1 MTVLNPAVTEG
12 AFTDTLKNLRDRVL
26 IRLGFAAQ
34 LANLPP
40 GMAALINEF
49 LSSAQTQ
56 MAQRFPEL
64 VTERFYTWTMI
75 AGTRFYSVSGDDE
88 GVTVPDF
95 ILDSLKITWVGIE
108 DLNGA
113 FLPLREGIAPELL
126 TNADKEGLPRLYEI
140 RQSIEVYPAPN
151 AAYKLQIKGRPKNF
165 AFIADADVVTIDPEL
180 VFLLALANAKAHY
193 NQPDASVYFTQA
205 TSHLGQLVSG
215 THGTKRYVP
224 QPDEVVLTPQ
234 KPTLVTFLQ

>member
-1 MTVLNPAVTEG
+1 MATLNPAVTEG
-12 AFTDTLKNLRDRVL
+12 NFTDTLKIIRDRVL

-40 GMAALINEF
+40 GMESLINDF
-49 LSSAQTQ
+49 ISSAQVQ
-56 MAQRFPEL
+56 MAQRYPEL

-88 GVTVPDF
+88 GVTAPDF
-95 ILDSLKITWVGIE
+95 ILDPRKITWVGVE

-113 FLPLREGIAPELL
+113 FIPLFEGIDPTLY
-126 TNADKEGLPRLYEI
+126 TNEAEQGFPRFYEI
-140 RQSIEVYPAPN
+140 RQSVEVYPSPN
-151 AAYKLQIKGRPKNF
+151 DAYKLQIKGRPKNF
-165 AFIADADVVTIDPEL
+165 KFTADADIATIDPEL

-193 NQPDASVYFTQA
+193 SQPDASIYFTQA

-215 THGTKRYVP
+215 SHGTKRYIPKADVELVP
-224 QPDEVVLTPQ
+224 QR
-234 KPTLVTFLQ
+234 PTLVTFLP